1 MTAAATP
8 TVPVEGKMFLRQAT
22 GLVREVSLLDA
33 FIMNTFG
40 MNVAVGAVFLF
51 LQAPADFP
59 NGNMLLAVVLG
70 TLLMAFT
77 LLWVYSTFSAAMP
90 RSGGDYVFV
99 SRTLHPFL
107 GWILGWSQGM
117 WLIFFWIGFNA
128 WFALT
133 FAVPVAL
140 STIGA
145 ATGQSSWTDLSTNL
159 LSSFSLLGIT
169 TQWWVIFIGALI
181 NVGFAVLLIFGAQ
194 SFWRWQKVFF
204 LFAGGSVLLAALLL
218 AFDGGHISASWNSFA
233 AQNKGLPYDQVIP
246 TAVKNGYTL
255 PSGFSFTDTLLML
268 PWVFFVVGYAQ
279 GSAQIGGEVRR
290 ASRNQYLAMVGGV
303 LVNGAVLAIL
313 VIVFTSAVG
322 TNWLGSVGYLG
333 NNNASLLN
341 LPGGVPPSFNFIVS
355 LLTGNL
361 LVPILIGIGFVL
373 WALLGTPLSELQA
386 TRYMLA
392 WAVDRMI
399 PSALGDVDD
408 KHHTP
413 VKAIIFCTV
422 TGTIALIALVVVPQA
437 SLLGALLAQIAA
449 FIIVSIAGIAFPY
462 RLRQVWEKGGG
473 HRILGV
479 PSVVLAGVGGV
490 VVLTGLLLMF
500 IFNSSINST
509 FAVTRTLSLAFMIGV
524 VVIGILWYFAA
535 FVVNRNQGVDV
546 GLAYREIPPEEVGSW
561 RTKQH

>member
-1 MTAAATP
+1 MTAVAASTE
-8 TVPVEGKMFLRQAT
+8 PVQGKMFLRQAT

-140 STIGA
+140 STLGA
-145 ATGQSSWTDLSTNL
+145 ATGQSAWADLSNNL
-159 LSSFSLLGIT
+159 LTPFSILGIT

-181 NVGFAVLLIFGAQ
+181 NVAFALLLIFGAQ

-204 LFAGGSVLLAALLL
+204 LFAGGSVLLAAVLL
-218 AFDGGHISASWNSFA
+218 AVDGGSIPNAWNSFA
-233 AQNKGLPYDQVIP
+233 GQNKGLPFDQVIP
-246 TAVKNGYTL
+246 TAVKNGYSL
-255 PSGFSFTDTLLML
+255 PSGFSLTETLLML

-313 VIVFTSAVG
+313 VIIFTSAVG
-322 TNWLGSVGYLG
+322 VNWIGAVGYLA
-333 NNNASLLN
+333 NNNPALLN
-341 LPGGVPPSFNFIVS
+341 LPGGVPPSFNFVVSIV
-355 LLTGNL
+355 TGNL
-361 LVPILIGIGFVL
+361 IVPILIGIGFVL

-399 PSALGDVDD
+399 PSALGDVND

-413 VKAIIFCTV
+413 VKAIVFCTI
-422 TGTIALIALVVVPQA
+422 TGTIALIALVTVPQA
-437 SLLGALLAQIAA
+437 SLLGALLAQIGA
-449 FIIVSIAGIAFPY
+449 FILVSIAGIAFPY

-490 VVLTGLLLMF
+490 IVLGGLLLMF
-500 IFNSSINST
+500 IFNSTINGA

-524 VVIGILWYFAA
+524 VVIGVIWYFVAIS
-535 FVVNRNQGVDV
+535 VNRSQGVDV
-546 GLAYREIPPEEVGSW
+546 GLAYREIPPE
-561 RTKQH
+561 

>member
-546 GLAYREIPPEEVGSW
+546 GLAYREIPPE
-561 RTKQH
+561 